1 MKHLL
6 NWLKYSHEELKK
18 MIELAQKFKEERKI
32 GKKIRRDLEGKSIVL
47 IFEKPSTRTK
57 ASLMVAIKELG
68 GFPCSFTRDE
78 LQLSRGEPVKDTVR
92 VLSRYFDMIIARV
105 YRHSDLEIMARYSRV
120 PVVNALSDKFHPLQ
134 ALADIQTILENKG
147 SLEGLKIAFVGDGT
161 DNVLN
166 SLIVVSA
173 KLGLYLSI
181 ACPKQYSPDPQLLEL
196 LKEDISRSGACIEI
210 LQDPVEAVKEADVIY
225 TDVFVSMGQEQEREE
240 RLRVF
245 LPKYQVNEELVKYA
259 KDDYI
264 FMHCLPAHRG
274 EEVTEVIIE
283 NLNHSVVFDQ
293 AENRL
298 YSAKAV
304 LYYLL
309 GGEYESF

>member
-6 NWLKYSHEELKK
+6 NWLGYSSEELKRI
-18 MIELAQKFKEERKI
+18 IELARNFKEERKR
-32 GKKIRRDLEGKSIVL
+32 GKRVYTHLKGKSVVL

-78 LQLSRGEPVKDTVR
+78 LQLSRGEPVKDTAR
-92 VLSRYFDMIIARV
+92 VLSRYFDLIVARV
-105 YRHSDLEIMARYSRV
+105 YKHEDLETMAKYSLV

-134 ALADIQTILENKG
+134 ALADVQTIVEKKG
-147 SLEGLKIAFVGDGT
+147 RLKGLKIAFIGDGT

-166 SLIVVSA
+166 SLIIVSA
-173 KLGLYLSI
+173 KLGIYLSI
-181 ACPKQYSPDPQLLEL
+181 ACPKQYSPSPKLLEL
-196 LKEDISRSGACIEI
+196 LREDISMSGARIEVV
-210 LQDPVEAVKEADVIY
+210 QNPVEAVKEADVIY
-225 TDVFVSMGQEQEREE
+225 TDVFVSMGQEQEREK
-240 RLRVF
+240 RLSVF
-245 LPKYQVNEELVKYA
+245 LPKYQVNERLTEYA

-274 EEVTEVIIE
+274 EEVTDAVIE
-283 NLNHSVVFDQ
+283 NSKHSAVFDQ

-298 YSAKAV
+298 HSAKAI

-309 GGEYESF
+309 GEKYGNF